1 MDDMYFCTMEAE
13 IITIGDELLI
23 GQTVDTNSAYLGQK
37 LGSIGISISR
47 KTAISDNE
55 SAILTA
61 IAESQSRFNL
71 LIITGGL
78 GPTKDDITKKTLC
91 KYFNCGIRRDNSVV
105 EHLEKIFAQ
114 RGRQLLDTNLVQAD
128 LPQACETLHNE
139 VGTAPGMWFHEKN
152 QIVIS
157 LPGVPVEV
165 YHLIEERVIPKL
177 KSTLE
182 LPIVEHRTLVTLQK
196 AESLLSR
203 DLEKFEKSLPP
214 ALSLA
219 YLPNFNMVKLRLS
232 QKANSKQELII
243 DSYFDKLLSEIRD
256 DVFCLGDKDPA
267 THLAEFLIREN
278 ISFTTA
284 ESCTGGFVA
293 NRIMQTPGISSVF
306 PGSIVCYANDVKISE
321 LGVDPQII
329 ENHGAV
335 SEPCALAMAKG
346 VRAKFNTQLSIATTG
361 VAGPNGGTEEKPVGL
376 VFIAVSTD
384 TQTICKKFRLF
395 GNREQIIQRSSNA
408 AIWMVKQVL
417 SIPV

>member
-1 MDDMYFCTMEAE
+1 METE

-55 SAILTA
+55 SAILQA
-61 IAESQSRFNL
+61 IAESQSRCNI
-71 LIITGGL
+71 LIVTGGL

-91 KYFNCGIRRDNSVV
+91 KYFSCGYRRDNSVI

-128 LPQACETLHNE
+128 LPEACVTLHNA
-139 VGTAPGMWFHEKN
+139 VGTAPGMWFHQNNK
-152 QIVIS
+152 ILIS

-165 YHLIEERVIPKL
+165 YHLIEERVLPKL
-177 KSTLE
+177 RETLE

-196 AESLLSR
+196 AESLLSK
-203 DLEKFEKSLPP
+203 DLEEFEKALPES
-214 ALSLA
+214 LSLA

-232 QKANSKQELII
+232 QKANSTAELII
-243 DSYFDKLLSEIRD
+243 DEYFEKLIATIHD

-267 THLAEFLIREN
+267 THLSEYLIQEG
-278 ISFTTA
+278 ITFTSA
-284 ESCTGGFVA
+284 ESCTGGFIA
-293 NRIMQTPGISSVF
+293 NRLMQTPGISSVF
-306 PGSIVCYANDVKISE
+306 PGSIVCYSNDVKISE
-321 LGVDPQII
+321 LGVDPAII
-329 ENHGAV
+329 AEFGAV

-361 VAGPNGGTEEKPVGL
+361 IAGPDGGSKEKPVGL
-376 VFIAVSTD
+376 VYIAVSTE
-384 TQTICKKFRLF
+384 TQTLCKKFRLF

-417 SIPV
+417 TIPL

>member
-61 IAESQSRFNL
+61 IAESQSRCNL

-91 KYFNCGIRRDNSVV
+91 TYFNCGIRRDNSVV

-114 RGRQLLDTNLVQAD
+114 RGRQLLDTNLIQAD

>member
-1 MDDMYFCTMEAE
+1 MEAE

-47 KTAISDNE
+47 KTAISDSE
-55 SAILTA
+55 TAILGA
-61 IAESQSRFNL
+61 IAESQSRCDI

-91 KYFNCGIRRDNSVV
+91 KYFSCGMRRDDSVI

-114 RGRQLLDTNLVQAD
+114 RGKSIIDTNLVQAD
-128 LPQACETLHNE
+128 LPETCITLHNQ
-139 VGTAPGMWFHEKN
+139 VGTAPGMWFHQNNK
-152 QIVIS
+152 ILIS

-165 YHLIEERVIPKL
+165 YHLIEERVLPKL
-177 KSTLE
+177 LETLK

-203 DLEKFEKSLPP
+203 DLEEFEKNLPKS
-214 ALSLA
+214 LSLA

-232 QKANSKQELII
+232 QKANHPSELII
-243 DSYFDKLLSEIRD
+243 DEYFTKLIATIHD
-256 DVFCLGDKDPA
+256 DVFCLGDRDPA
-267 THLAEFLIREN
+267 KHLSEYLIKEG

-284 ESCTGGFVA
+284 ESCTGGFIA
-293 NRIMQTPGISSVF
+293 NRLMQTPGISAVF
-306 PGSIVCYANDVKISE
+306 SGSIVCYSNDVKISE
-321 LGVDPQII
+321 LGIDPAII
-329 ENHGAV
+329 TEFGAV
-335 SEPCALAMAKG
+335 SEPCALAMANG
-346 VRAKFNTQLSIATTG
+346 VRAKFNTQFAIATTG
-361 VAGPNGGTEEKPVGL
+361 IAGPDGGSTEKPVGL
-376 VFIAVSTD
+376 VYIAVSTE

-408 AIWMVKQVL
+408 AIWMAKQVL
-417 SIPV
+417 TIPF

>member
-1 MDDMYFCTMEAE
+1 MYFCTMEAE

>member
-1 MDDMYFCTMEAE
+1 
-13 IITIGDELLI
+13 
-23 GQTVDTNSAYLGQK
+23 
-37 LGSIGISISR
+37 
-47 KTAISDNE
+47 
-55 SAILTA
+55 
-61 IAESQSRFNL
+61 
-71 LIITGGL
+71 
-78 GPTKDDITKKTLC
+78 
-91 KYFNCGIRRDNSVV
+91 
-105 EHLEKIFAQ
+105 
-114 RGRQLLDTNLVQAD
+114 
-128 LPQACETLHNE
+128 
-139 VGTAPGMWFHEKN
+139 
-152 QIVIS
+152 
-157 LPGVPVEV
+157 
-165 YHLIEERVIPKL
+165 
-177 KSTLE
+177 
-182 LPIVEHRTLVTLQK
+182 LVTLQK